1 MSRILVAYATKM
13 DSTREIAERIGDE
26 LRAAGHE
33 AEVRPAAEV
42 RDRIQHDAVILGS
55 ALYSATWLSDANRF
69 VRRHLAELQQ
79 RPVWVFS
86 SGPLDTRRAAANPPI
101 TRHAAQVIEGIGVRG
116 HITFGGRLALDAPV
130 TPQVLA
136 THTVGDFRN
145 WDRVRDWA
153 RAIARELAGTR

>member
-1 MSRILVAYATKM
+1 MRRILVAYATKM

-33 AEVRPAAEV
+33 VDVRPAADV
-42 RDRIQHDAVILGS
+42 RDRIDHDVVILGS

-69 VRRHLAELQQ
+69 VRRHLAELQS

-86 SGPLDTRRAAANPPI
+86 SGPLDARRAAANPPI
-101 TRHAAQVIEGIGVRG
+101 TRHAAEVVAAIGVRG
-116 HITFGGRLALDAPV
+116 HVTFGGRLAPDAPV

-145 WDRVRDWA
+145 WDAVRDWA
-153 RAIARELAGTR
+153 RAVARELADP